1 MIWVTRAGAKC
12 SDCHGAHDI
21 LPLSD
26 PDSKMAPGN
35 RIATCASCHPGISE
49 NLVSFDPHANHHDS
63 ERSPV
68 GLLGLPRRA
77 DFHYRCVWGLW
88 DPFGFLVRAWR

>member
-1 MIWVTRAGAKC
+1 MSMHGALSDLGYTAGAKC

-35 RIATCASCHPGISE
+35 RIATWPRCHEGISE
-49 NLVSFDPHANHHDS
+49 NLVSFDPHANHRD
-63 ERSPV
+63 
-68 GLLGLPRRA
+68 RA
-77 DFHYRCVWGLW
+77 TIGRWS
-88 DPFGFLVRAWR
+88 FGSTAVC